1 MVVNSDSELKHNP
14 NKTNKQNNKTSYIQ
28 MKYEK
33 RIMEAAKKVLFL
45 MAVPLRG
52 GRGVKRLPLR
62 KKLLFGAFFKNLLKN
77 ADCH

>member
-33 RIMEAAKKVLFL
+33 RIMEAAKKSSFL
-45 MAVPLRG
+45 NGSAIKRRG
-52 GRGVKRLPLR
+52 GVKCLPLR
-62 KKLLFGAFFKNLLKN
+62 KRILFGPSLKI
-77 ADCH
+77 C